1 MLQRIGAAFTEH
13 EPGTTLV
20 VLPNLGS
27 GGAIAGVTDGLLD
40 FAVSGRPL
48 NSEEAKS
55 LTAIVLASTPFGL
68 ASSQPNPGNIK
79 SVDIAAF
86 FQNVRSVWPDGT
98 PVRVVLRSRAE
109 VDAVLMANMF
119 PNMAAAIEQL
129 RGHTEIPVVATDQD
143 NVLLAEKMAGS
154 LTGVTLTQV
163 VPAGLSPVR
172 GDATRLRQVLAS
184 LIANALKFTPAGGE
198 VGIDA
203 SQDLATGLTIS
214 VSDTGIG
221 IDPTDLTRVM
231 EPFEQ
236 VSGGGTESHTG
247 IGLGLPLARHMAEL
261 HGGTLTLRSHQG
273 GGTTAWFTLPA
284 HRLVISS
291 GAPA

>member
-1 MLQRIGAAFTEH
+1 MTHAFSNLRHNPIASTSLRCRVIAAGIAVLLGISAGSARAEVLRTGGPGAVTQMLQRIGAAFTEH

-48 NSEEAKS
+48 SSEEAKS

-68 ASSQPNPGNIK
+68 ASSQPDPGNIK

-163 VPAGLSPVR
+163 VTEKR
-172 GDATRLRQVLAS
+172 RLHFVA
-184 LIANALKFTPAGGE
+184 
-198 VGIDA
+198 ID
-203 SQDLATGLTIS
+203 G
-214 VSDTGIG
+214 V
-221 IDPTDLTRVM
+221 DPTLENLER
-231 EPFEQ
+231 
-236 VSGGGTESHTG
+236 GTYPYRKDFSFVFAHSKKPAVDRF
-247 IGLGLPLARHMAEL
+247 IAF
-261 HGGTLTLRSHQG
+261 LRSAEG
-273 GGTTAWFTLPA
+273 EKLLRETGNL
-284 HRLVISS
+284 
-291 GAPA
+291 APRP